1 MRMTQ
6 ASCFRASFSKA
17 ARKTRVALA
26 LVFSLVSGQALA
38 LDAVEGQTPPAPI
51 QQNKSYLQMLHE
63 GNGGADADTLSGE
76 ALKKAFLEK
85 NCSKADAILAEE
97 KPNYNLLQSLKML
110 EKSSAFGAALVKE
123 ARENGVQFCALQAL
137 PIDMAGQYQIDINA
151 VLARPERPSP
161 LFSLTLG
168 HEIYHAGQ
176 GKAGLI
182 DYYYDWDIESR
193 VRRSLTIEAAA
204 AVTEFLVAWQA
215 AEAGNPDYWQDLQHG
230 YVSFY
235 YGDPE
240 MYRIIENTW
249 KRAVASGVTQEE
261 ALRQTGL
268 AAWNRIF
275 AGDDFLKF
283 YLNRQIQALLTEIQS
298 GAIKSG
304 DQINKNR
311 FGQDKVDL
319 AGAVGKLESF
329 TKGAVFPPLDA
340 LLARDQKMKWTFE
353 AVVLFQ
359 HEKVFGKGSSE
370 ARTLREKAVA
380 GNNPYLVLNLEN
392 ISVQI
397 HPSLGKAN
405 GHVHTNLYQRFD
417 EELKRLSATDAV
429 PARQPPA
436 APAP

>member
-1 MRMTQ
+1 MTQ
-6 ASCFRASFSKA
+6 ASCFRASFSRA
-17 ARKTRVALA
+17 ARKTRTALA
-26 LVFSLVSGQALA
+26 LVFSVVSGQVLA
-38 LDAVEGQTPPAPI
+38 LDAVESQAPPAPI
-51 QQNKSYLQMLHE
+51 QQNKSYLQMLYE
-63 GNGGADADTLSGE
+63 GNGGVDAATLSGE

-85 NCSKADAILAEE
+85 NCSRADAVLAEE

-137 PIDMAGQYQIDINA
+137 PTDMAGQYQIDINA
-151 VLARPERPSP
+151 VLARSAEPSP
-161 LFSLTLG
+161 LFSLTLA
-168 HEIYHAGQ
+168 HEIHHAGQ

-182 DYYYDWDIESR
+182 NYYYDWDIESR

-215 AEAGNPDYWQDLQHG
+215 AEAGNPDYWRDLQHG

-235 YGDPE
+235 YGDQE
-240 MYRIIENTW
+240 MYRVIENTW
-249 KRAVASGVTQEE
+249 RTAVASGVTQDE

-275 AGDDFLKF
+275 AGDDFLRF

-304 DQINKNR
+304 DRVNKNG

-319 AGAVGKLESF
+319 AGTVGKLVSF
-329 TKGAVFPPLDA
+329 TKGAIFPPLDA

-370 ARTLREKAVA
+370 ARALREKALA

-392 ISVQI
+392 ISAQV
-397 HPSLGKAN
+397 HPALGKAS
-405 GHVHTNLYQRFD
+405 GHAHANLYQRFD
-417 EELKRLSATDAV
+417 EELKKHSAADVTV
-429 PARQPPA
+429 ARQQLA
-436 APAP
+436 APVP